1 MINRMFLT
9 LLLCGAGLL
18 AAATTPAF
26 VPGELVVKYKTGRT
40 ATTRAVVR
48 ARYGAQL
55 RRALPS
61 SKLELWQLTDTNA
74 SVQSVA
80 GRVAA
85 DNAVAYAEPNYI
97 YTVDRTPND
106 PFYDEGLLWGLNN
119 TGQFGGTVD
128 ADIDAPEAW
137 DFSTGGDVIVGVVDS
152 GVDYTHPDLVS
163 NMWRNPGEIPDDGI
177 DNDNNGYVDDVFG
190 IDPVNG
196 TGAPMDDY
204 GHGTHCAGTIA
215 GFGNNGRGVA
225 GVCWQARIM
234 ALKFIASNGSG
245 SSFDAI
251 TCIDYAI
258 KMGARVL
265 NNSWGGGPY
274 SQALHDVI
282 ALANDSNV
290 LFCAAAGNGGLD
302 GIGDDNDLTPNY
314 PSCYNISNVLAV
326 AASDRND
333 ALAVFSNYGSNNVDL
348 AAPGVDIASTVPG
361 NQYAIYSGTSMA
373 TPHTC
378 GAAAL
383 LLSFNPYLTVAE
395 VKAALMNNV
404 DPVPAFAP
412 KMQTGGRLNVFNA
425 LRSIRGVF
433 FDQRTYF
440 THTAVAVLLVDT
452 NLAGS
457 ASVPVTLWSDAG
469 DSESLLLPVHT
480 PGSCLFTNTIRLE
493 HGPAIPSNGVLEGV
507 HGVQL
512 RAAHAD
518 LSVTGC
524 AQVSEAL
531 VINILNQPSVVPYE
545 TNAFGLSG
553 CNNGNVLVSMSVS
566 NAATGNAQSFS
577 ATNAWQAPIL
587 PLSASTDRNIIWVTG
602 SNAYGFTAA
611 AMVAI
616 TRTGPAGLTNFVA
629 GMTGAHQ
636 WPFASWAAAATSVV
650 AAVSAAPDG
659 NLILVSSGVYR
670 EAELIIERAVTVRG
684 VAGAAQT
691 VLDAGYAHRCL
702 SLTTNAVVEGLT
714 LLRGTNRYGGG
725 VHITTGVLRDC
736 AIVSNI
742 AGIQG
747 GGAYLQAGATLDHC
761 SILGN
766 VSVGDAGGVYVD
778 RQGTLTDCDVRGN
791 KAALSGGG
799 VVLQRGGLV
808 SRCRVLANRAE
819 ENGGGIHQDSFASL
833 TGIVTDT
840 LLVGNVARKYGG
852 ALSATYGSDTRNC
865 TIVSNRTELL
875 AGGGIY
881 ANHGGAVRNCIVQYN
896 NAALGPNWYA
906 ANGDITVG
914 FTCITPDPGGV
925 SNTVSN
931 PLFTQ
936 DGAWHLLGASPCVDA
951 ANSVWLLNTLDCG
964 GAPRVYGGA
973 PDMGAFEFAPA
984 GLLCY
989 FTAATNVAEPAT
1001 ALAFTAQAWGTNLA
1015 QLVCAWDFDANDTPD
1030 AIRTNDLTVTHT
1042 YNDPGVYAVRVTINN
1057 AAGEQTSYERAAA
1070 VTIVP
1075 EPLLCGA
1082 LGCLLLFTRLGR
1094 QL

>member
-1 MINRMFLT
+1 MKFDRTFLT

-26 VPGELVVKYKTGRT
+26 VPGELVVKYKAGRT
-40 ATTRAVVR
+40 NTARAGVR

-55 RRALPS
+55 RRTLPY
-61 SKLELWQLTDTNA
+61 SKLELWQLSDTNTPVPVAA
-74 SVQSVA
+74 S
-80 GRVAA
+80 RVAA
-85 DNAVAYAEPNYI
+85 DSSVEYAEPNFI
-97 YTVDRTPND
+97 YTLDRTPND
-106 PFYDEGLLWGLNN
+106 PLFGELWGLNN
-119 TGQFGGTVD
+119 TGQFGGTID
-128 ADIDAPEAW
+128 ADIDAPAAW

-177 DNDNNGYVDDVFG
+177 DNDHNGYVDDVFG

-196 TGAPMDDY
+196 DSDPLDDY

-215 GFGNNGRGVA
+215 GMGDNARGVA

-234 ALKFIASNGSG
+234 ALKFIAGTGSG

-258 KMGARVL
+258 RMGARVL

-274 SQALHDVI
+274 SQALHDII
-282 ALANDSNV
+282 ALAEASNV
-290 LFCAAAGNGGLD
+290 LFCAAAGNGGMD

-333 ALAVFSNYGSNNVDL
+333 ALAVFSNYGSNSVDL
-348 AAPGVDIASTVPG
+348 AAPGVSILSCVPG
-361 NQYAIYSGTSMA
+361 NQYESWSGTSMA
-373 TPHTC
+373 TPQTC

-383 LLSFNPYLTVAE
+383 LLAFNPYLTVAE

-440 THTAVAVLLVDT
+440 THATVAVLLVDT

-469 DSESLLLPVHT
+469 DLEPLVLPVHT

-512 RAAHAD
+512 RAAYPG
-518 LSVTGC
+518 LSVTGS

-531 VINILNQPSVVPYE
+531 AINILTPPTTVPYA
-545 TNAFGLSG
+545 TNAYALVGA
-553 CNNGNVLVSMSVS
+553 NNGNVLVSMSVS
-566 NAATGNAQSFS
+566 NAATGSAQSFS
-577 ATNAWQAPIL
+577 ATNAFQTPLL
-587 PLSASTDRNIIWVTG
+587 PLSDTTDRNVIWVTG

-629 GMTGAHQ
+629 RATGAHQ
-636 WPFASWAAAATSVV
+636 WPFATWASAATSVA
-650 AAVSAAPDG
+650 AAVSAAPNG
-659 NLILVSSGVYR
+659 NLILVNSGVYR
-670 EAELIIERAVTVRG
+670 GVELIIERAVTVRG

-702 SLTTNAVVEGLT
+702 SLTTNALVEGLT
-714 LLRGTNRYGGG
+714 LLHGTNRYGGG
-725 VHITTGVLRDC
+725 VHMTSGVLRDC
-736 AIVSNI
+736 AIVSNV
-742 AGIQG
+742 AGIEG
-747 GGAYLQAGATLDHC
+747 GGAYLLAGATLDHC
-761 SILGN
+761 RILGN
-766 VSVGDAGGVYVD
+766 TSVGDGGGAYID
-778 RQGTLTDCDVRGN
+778 QQGTLTDCDVRGN
-791 KAALSGGG
+791 KAARSGGG
-799 VVLQRGGLV
+799 VFLQRGGLV
-808 SRCRVLANRAE
+808 SRCRVSANRAE
-819 ENGGGIHQDSFASL
+819 ENGGGIQQDSFASP

-840 LLVGNVARKYGG
+840 LLAGNVARKYGG
-852 ALSATYGSDTRNC
+852 ALSASYGSDVRNC
-865 TIVSNRTELL
+865 TIVSNRAELL
-875 AGGGIY
+875 AGGGLYI
-881 ANHGGAVRNCIVQYN
+881 NRGGAVRNCIVQYN
-896 NAALGPNWYA
+896 TASLGPNWYA
-906 ANGDITVG
+906 ANGSIAAG

-951 ANSVWLLNTLDCG
+951 ANPAWLLNALDCA
-964 GAPRVYGGA
+964 GAPRIYGTA

-984 GLLCY
+984 GLLGY
-989 FTAATNVAEPAT
+989 FTAATNAAEPAVPI
-1001 ALAFTAQAWGTNLA
+1001 AFAAQAWGTNLA
-1015 QLVCAWDFDANDTPD
+1015 QLVCTWDFDADGTNDVV
-1030 AIRTNDLTVTHT
+1030 RTNDLAATHA
-1042 YNDPGVYAVRVTINN
+1042 YSDAGVYAVRVTLAN
-1057 AAGEQTSYERAAA
+1057 AGGERSTYLRVAA

-1075 EPLLCGA
+1075 EPLLCGV
-1082 LGCLLLFTRLGR
+1082 LCLVLFFTRHRPR
-1094 QL
+1094 Q